1 MKITIDRDAGFCFGV
16 QKAIANAEDYLRS
29 HDRLYCLGDIVHNET
44 EVERLQNMGLKIIN
58 REEFNALHDATVL
71 IRAHGE
77 PSETYDTAKK
87 NNISLID
94 ATCPL
99 VLRLQKKI
107 EKIGKNEATHV
118 QIIIYG
124 KSTHPEVIGLQS
136 KARDKVIVVN
146 QFSDLDRID
155 FTKPLKLFSQTT
167 KDKNKLFELKH
178 EIQKRINKVAGPEL
192 EFNDTICKQ
201 VHNRNESLKQFCN
214 VNEVILFVGG
224 KKSSNARVLYS
235 ICKSVNPKSYFIS
248 TEKEINPDWL
258 KDAYSVG
265 ISGAT
270 STPSWQLHKVKEK
283 LETIR
288 LENKSHA

>member
-1 MKITIDRDAGFCFGV
+1 MKISIDRDAGFCFGV
-16 QKAIANAEDYLRS
+16 QKAIVNAENYLRT
-29 HDRLYCLGDIVHNET
+29 HDNLYCLGDIVHNEN
-44 EVERLQNMGLKIIN
+44 EIERLQNMGLKIID
-58 REEFNALHDATVL
+58 REEFNALRNVTVL

-77 PSETYDTAKK
+77 PSDTYDTAIK

-107 EKIGKNEATHV
+107 EKVGHKTTQA

-124 KSTHPEVIGLQS
+124 KPTHPEVIGLQS

-146 QFSDLDRID
+146 QFSDLDSVD
-155 FTKPLKLFSQTT
+155 FAKPIKLFSQTT

-178 EIQKRINKVAGPEL
+178 EIQKRINNVGGPEL

-201 VHNRNESLKQFCN
+201 VHNRNESLKQFCKG
-214 VNEVILFVGG
+214 NEVVLFVGG
-224 KKSSNARVLYS
+224 KKSSNARVLFS
-235 ICKSVNPKSYFIS
+235 ICKSANPKSYFIS
-248 TEKEINPDWL
+248 TEKEINTDWL
-258 KDAYSVG
+258 KNTRSVG

-270 STPSWQLHKVKEK
+270 STPDWLLNKVKEK
-283 LETIR
+283 LEAFR
-288 LENKSHA
+288 LNEDDLA